1 MECLQAIYTS
11 AQTAQGTDYQIV
23 AYSGGDDKLSF
34 SEKCLESIAN
44 SSMLGGE
51 YPPNSPFI
59 EVTRLFKLPSDK
71 SCFLRVFDGGKD
83 IAGRPRTRYA
93 HSMTFN
99 REQMKFLGYNPY
111 ILEAL
116 SPFILDR
123 SFMNV
128 VPETKQGKCLPMKK
142 VNSFAKREFIPEED
156 RFKFRCSAC
165 KAFSESLAKD
175 EQGATRCPKCQEQLV
190 DVSELSLSFL
200 KKQAEHSRWDLAV
213 QIVEEILH
221 SRQIDEQKP
230 TVVFLQSSEDE
241 KELIYL
247 VFLMLPAF
255 IRKDLSFST
264 VCLSEYKLDFSL
276 NLVLTGVT
284 NILPF
289 YLDSRKFAVLAEN
302 RRHPSDNGE
311 FLLES
316 KNDCNLLLEVTEAI
330 DGLKSSPR
338 GERFISQA
346 RGALLR
352 EKALLLLNEWE
363 EKKKKP
369 ETMKDIHSQ
378 SEPFELFKSYLK
390 IFEGLMTDYKNKGG
404 VFRWIPPGVRRGEV
418 SRLLKKEHL
427 LEKLADSSIA
437 ASRDER
443 IREEVVEDMRKVID
457 MLYRDKRSSEVGF
470 VIRMLKERLVDSD
483 HVWNNF
489 TKDFDAS
496 LQKSEKAPGN
506 SIR

>member
-11 AQTAQGTDYQIV
+11 AQTAQGTGYQIV
-23 AYSGGDDKLSF
+23 AYSKGDNKLSF

-44 SSMLGGE
+44 NSTLGGV
-51 YPPNSPFI
+51 YPPSSPFI
-59 EVTRLFKLPSDK
+59 KVTRLFKLPSDK
-71 SCFLRVFDGGKD
+71 SCFLRIFDGGKD
-83 IAGRPRTRYA
+83 QAGRPRTCYA

-99 REQMKFLGYNPY
+99 SEQMKFLGYNPY

-116 SPFILDR
+116 SPFILDH
-123 SFMNV
+123 SYMNV
-128 VPETKQGKCLPMKK
+128 VPETKQGKCLDMKK
-142 VNSFAKREFIPEED
+142 VASFAKIEFIPEED

-175 EQGATRCPKCQEQLV
+175 EQGIIRCPKCQEQLV

-200 KKQAEHSRWDLAV
+200 KKQAEHGRWDLAV

-221 SRQIDEQKP
+221 SRQIDGQKP
-230 TVVFLQSSEDE
+230 IVVFLQSSEDE

-264 VCLSEYKLDFSL
+264 VCLTTYKSDFSL

-289 YLDSRKFAVLAEN
+289 YFDSRKFAVLTEE
-302 RRHPSDNGE
+302 RRHPSDNGG

-316 KNDCNLLLEVTEAI
+316 KNDCNFLLEVIEAI

-338 GERFISQA
+338 GERFVSQA
-346 RGALLR
+346 RGSLLR

-363 EKKKKP
+363 EKKKKL
-369 ETMKDIHSQ
+369 EARKDVDSQ
-378 SEPFELFKSYLK
+378 SDPFELFKSYLK
-390 IFEGLMTDYKNKGG
+390 IFEGLMEDYKNKGG
-404 VFRWIPPGVRRGEV
+404 VFRWIPPGICRGEV
-418 SRLLKKEHL
+418 SRLLKKKHL

-443 IREEVVEDMRKVID
+443 VGEEVVEDMRRVID
-457 MLYRDKRSSEVGF
+457 MLSRNGRHSEVDF
-470 VIRMLKERLVDSD
+470 VIRMLKVRLVDSD
-483 HVWNNF
+483 HVWDNF
-489 TKDFDAS
+489 TKDFGAS
-496 LQKSEKAPGN
+496 LWKSEKAPEN
-506 SIR
+506 SVR